1 MKIIK
6 LDAIDSTNDFLKNLI
21 RNQNVENYTVVVAK
35 NQTAGKGQMG
45 SKWEAEIGKNLTFSV
60 LVKNF
65 IFDIN
70 DIFNVN
76 IVVSVSILEVLKA
89 LNIPNLSIK
98 WPNDI
103 LSDNKKIG
111 GILIEN
117 KLKSN
122 KTIDSVIGIGLNVNQ
137 SKFDGLPNASSLL
150 NSAHQIFDLNE
161 ILLLIVSQIKNN
173 LTVYEK
179 SKTHFWENYHQN
191 LYHLNVISEFEDEQ
205 KNQFQGK
212 IIGVSND
219 GKLIVEFNDNSNKM
233 FSLKEIKMIL

>member
-21 RNQNVENYTVVVAK
+21 RTQTVENFTVVVAK
-35 NQTAGKGQMG
+35 TQTAGKGQMG
-45 SKWEAEIGKNLTFSV
+45 AKWETESGKNLTCSI

-65 IFDIN
+65 ICDLN
-70 DIFNVN
+70 DIFNIN
-76 IVVSVSILEVLKA
+76 ILVSVSIIEVLNA
-89 LNIPNLSIK
+89 LKILNLSVK

-117 KLKSN
+117 NLKSN
-122 KTIDSVIGIGLNVNQ
+122 KTIESVVGIGLNVNQ

-150 NSAHQIFDLNE
+150 NCSHQFFELDE
-161 ILLLIVSQIKNN
+161 ILLLIASQIKNN
-173 LTVYEK
+173 HRIYEK
-179 SKTHFWENYHQN
+179 SKTHFWEYYHQN
-191 LYHLNVISEFEDEQ
+191 LYHLNVISLFEDEQ
-205 KNQFQGK
+205 KNQFQCK

-219 GKLIVEFNDNSNKM
+219 GKLIVKLNDDSNQQ

>member
-45 SKWEAEIGKNLTFSV
+45 SKWEAEIGKNLTFSI

-65 IFDIN
+65 ILDIN

-117 KLKSN
+117 NLKSN
-122 KTIDSVIGIGLNVNQ
+122 KTIDSVIGFGLNVNQ

-191 LYHLNVISEFEDEQ
+191 LYHLNVISKFEDEQ

>member
-45 SKWEAEIGKNLTFSV
+45 SKWEAEIGKNLTFSI

-191 LYHLNVISEFEDEQ
+191 LYHLNVISKFEDEQ

>member
-45 SKWEAEIGKNLTFSV
+45 SKWEAEIGKNLTFSI

-65 IFDIN
+65 ILDIN

-117 KLKSN
+117 NLKSN
-122 KTIDSVIGIGLNVNQ
+122 KTLDSVIGFGLNVNQ

-191 LYHLNVISEFEDEQ
+191 LYHLNVISKFEDEQ